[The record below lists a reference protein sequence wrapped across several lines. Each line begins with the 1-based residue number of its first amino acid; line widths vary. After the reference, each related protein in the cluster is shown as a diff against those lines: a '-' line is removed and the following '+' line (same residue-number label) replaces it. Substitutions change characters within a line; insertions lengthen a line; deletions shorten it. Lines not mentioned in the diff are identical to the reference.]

1 MRKNYITSLMLFGVI
16 LLLAG
21 PVMAQGNQNSATGQ
35 NDNDNVR
42 MELERT
48 RQVILQAQ
56 EAVNASRSETGQ
68 IALDQANAVQARAWE
83 QYYKG
88 NAYGYGQAAK
98 LTIVARELAQKA
110 IAASRMGSPT
120 EENEDIVL
128 HKLERVRQLLD
139 RAREEIAGN
148 NNAGIRSLYQA
159 ARDNLDQAWEFYR
172 TSQSRPAVKLCNQV
186 EAAVRK
192 MLSVAQQQQRGE
204 SQFQRRAE
212 QVQAMV
218 ERQQQQMADC
228 DSENGQKLFE
238 QAREMYRQA
247 LQMAEQNN
255 PEAAQKQLQQARRLA
270 NQAAEECRNGDAL
283 QQRLQTMTQKFE
295 RLQQQV
301 GQDDEF
307 GQRLMNQIR
316 EQLQIAEKEMA
327 AQHNKGA
334 SAAIKAAQLFMNQLA
349 NHLKL
354 QQGQ

>member
-21 PVMAQGNQNSATGQ
+21 PVMAQGSHNNAAGQ
-35 NDNDNVR
+35 IENLR
-42 MELERT
+42 MEMERT
-48 RQVILQAQ
+48 DQVIEQARQ
-56 EAVNASRSETGQ
+56 AVQASRSETGK
-68 IALDQANAVQARAWE
+68 IALDQAIAVQTRAWE
-83 QYYKG
+83 QFRKG

-139 RAREEIAGN
+139 RAREQIAGN
-148 NNAGIRSLYQA
+148 NSSGVRTLYQA

-172 TSQSRPAVKLCNQV
+172 ASQYRPAVKLCNQV
-186 EAAVRK
+186 ETAIRK
-192 MLSVAQQQQRGE
+192 MLSVALQQKRGE

-212 QVQAMV
+212 QMQAMV

-228 DSENGQKLFE
+228 GSETAQKLFE
-238 QAREMYRQA
+238 QAREMYRKA
-247 LQMAEQNN
+247 LQTAEQNN